1 MNWMKGESDEE
12 GGVMRSELKG
22 KSQGQQFIISP
33 VTEMVKAEGI
43 QIYREK
49 IHFGHVQLEMPRKHT
64 RGCQADV

>member
-43 QIYREK
+43 QI
-49 IHFGHVQLEMPRKHT
+49 
-64 RGCQADV
+64 